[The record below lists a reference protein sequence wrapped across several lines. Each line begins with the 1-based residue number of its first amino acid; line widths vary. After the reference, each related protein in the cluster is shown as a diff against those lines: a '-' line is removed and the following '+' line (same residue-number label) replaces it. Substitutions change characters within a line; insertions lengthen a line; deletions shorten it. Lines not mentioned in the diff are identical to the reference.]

1 MAKVELPG
9 FPLPLDLYDYSYEG
23 TDRFPHVLQLRDIN
37 DEYVRKLCTYREI
50 LIMRVMNSIT
60 DKPDWN
66 LEVFDE
72 ATTAKWRREIAASDK
87 DITPDMMRW
96 IMGEVKWKAQKY
108 SSTSHVVVFD
118 SGVVKS
124 DTAIS
129 DELQN
134 ALKEGV
140 RILEDSLTGKDYHPG
155 SDDKVAD
162 LVDPSLFPVVF
173 NRTRAI
179 SDSVIKLERS
189 LDSIGHGTVLSDAHE
204 HPWFNDRKQYSWE
217 FQWLPCDVDLDN
229 GLCAI
234 VSYINN
240 LHPRQNAR
248 LYRVIEKIIAQA
260 IPLWNTTLTYTKRGY
275 WRMECPRLVEYDDS
289 DSDYDSSEGR
299 RLRPVGIVRI
309 PSLRNFFPPTFGS
322 SDIVNLHKFQETG
335 LQIIVKLVNIE
346 LTPEKPEYHGGSWH
360 VQGRLNEH
368 ICASAIYYYDSDNIT
383 EGTLSFRQRAFTDL
397 AIWDNM
403 KKIYQLLQDIYDFPV
418 GIYES
423 ESIDVTQELGSVVTK
438 EGRLL
443 TFANILQHR
452 ESPFSLEDR
461 SRPGHRK
468 ILALLLVDPH
478 LRIISSSNV
487 PPQREDWAI
496 EREMTIQ
503 QALRSLPQELK
514 DMVYANLDFAY
525 MTMEEAKGFRLR
537 LIEERRSAA
546 VTQNEYFET
555 TIMPHPELY

>member
-1 MAKVELPG
+1 MLATGGLTIV
-9 FPLPLDLYDYSYEG
+9 F
-23 TDRFPHVLQLRDIN
+23 Q
-37 DEYVRKLCTYREI
+37 
-50 LIMRVMNSIT
+50 
-60 DKPDWN
+60 
-66 LEVFDE
+66 VFDE

-87 DITPDMMRW
+87 DITPNMMNW
-96 IMGEVKWKAQKY
+96 IMDEVKWKAGTY
-108 SSTSHVVVFD
+108 SATGHVVVFD

-129 DELQN
+129 VELQN

-140 RILEDSLTGKDYHPG
+140 RILEDSPTEKDYHPG
-155 SDDKVAD
+155 SDDKIAD

-173 NRTRAI
+173 DRTRAI
-179 SDSVIKLERS
+179 SDYLIKLERS

-234 VSYINN
+234 VSYINS
-240 LHPRQNAR
+240 LHPRQNTR

-260 IPLWNTTLTYTKRGY
+260 IPLWNKTLSCTKRGY
-275 WRMECPRLVEYDDS
+275 WRIGCPRVVEYGYS
-289 DSDYDSSEGR
+289 DSDYDSSEDDPS
-299 RLRPVGIVRI
+299 RPVTVLKVPQLG
-309 PSLRNFFPPTFGS
+309 NFFPPWFGS
-322 SDIVNLHKFQETG
+322 SEVVSLHKFQKTG
-335 LQIIVKLVNIE
+335 LQIIVKLANIE
-346 LTPEKPEYHGGSWH
+346 LTPEKSEYHGGSWH
-360 VQGRLNEH
+360 VQGQLNEH

-383 EGTLSFRQRAFTDL
+383 ESTLAFRQRAFTDFP
-397 AIWDNM
+397 IWDY
-403 KKIYQLLQDIYDFPV
+403 KEETYQILQQIYGFPV
-418 GIYES
+418 GNYGS
-423 ESIDVTQELGSVVTK
+423 ESMNVTQELGSVVTK
-438 EGRLL
+438 EGRLV

-478 LRIISSSNV
+478 LRIISSLNV
-487 PPQREDWAI
+487 PPQREDWAM

-514 DMVYANLDFAY
+514 DMIYAYLDSAY

-546 VTQNEYFET
+546 VSQKANLET
-555 TIMPHPELY
+555 ITLPRPELY

>member
-1 MAKVELPG
+1 MAKAELPG
-9 FPLPLDLYDYSYEG
+9 FPLPLNLYDYSCRA
-23 TDRFPHVLQLRDIN
+23 TDRFPHVLRLTDMG
-37 DEYVRKLCTYREI
+37 DEYVRKLCTYREL
-50 LIMRVMNSIT
+50 LIMRVLNSIT
-60 DKPDWN
+60 DKPGWY

-72 ATTAKWRREIAASDK
+72 ATTAKWRREIAASDEE
-87 DITPDMMRW
+87 ITPNMVRW
-96 IMGEVKWKAQKY
+96 IMDEVKWKAQKY
-108 SSTSHVVVFD
+108 SATGHVVVFD

-140 RILEDSLTGKDYHPG
+140 RILEDSLTGKDCHPG

-179 SDSVIKLERS
+179 SDSLIKLERS
-189 LDSIGHGTVLSDAHE
+189 LDIIGHGTVLLSDTRE
-204 HPWFNDRKQYSWE
+204 HPWFSNRKQYSWE
-217 FQWLPCDVDLDN
+217 FQWLPCDVDLLDN

-299 RLRPVGIVRI
+299 RLRPVGI
-309 PSLRNFFPPTFGS
+309 
-322 SDIVNLHKFQETG
+322 FQETG

-403 KKIYQLLQDIYDFPV
+403 KEIYQLLQDIYDFPV